1 LDPIPISIH
10 RDCHDEDYY
19 DDDFDEQDDDDDD
32 GGDPRIGVH
41 GTGTI
46 VTDDGVEID
55 GLTGCT
61 KGGLRLKIE
70 DVPDSALADNDKFF
84 ACSQCGRIFWVKF

>member
-46 VTDDGVEID
+46 VEID